1 MVKLSPAFLVSL
13 LIVMFGVTNAYA
25 ADDDDDAPV
34 KHTKKPVHHVL
45 HRGVKEASGH
55 TASRRV
61 TMKVRRHGGLVRA
74 SYTPAVETVGD
85 IAGLN
90 NVHDALDLKSGVALV
105 LDQSNSEV
113 LFDKNADVAL
123 PIASITKLMTALIV
137 VEAKQDMNEILE
149 ITDEDVDREKF
160 SSSRLRPGVR
170 MTRGD
175 MLHIALMSSEN
186 RAAHALGRNYPGGL
200 AAAVAAMNAKA
211 KEIGMTETHY
221 VDPTG
226 LSMQNVASAR
236 DLTKLVAV
244 AQKQPLLCEYST
256 DPKYEVAVN
265 GREME
270 YHSSNHL
277 TSNPTWDILLQ
288 KTGFINEAG
297 HCLVMRAMIE
307 GRAVVMVFLDAKGKY
322 SGMGDATRIRK
333 WLEGIKLSN
342 PIHTGVAQQG

>member
-1 MVKLSPAFLVSL
+1 MARLSPTLIVSL
-13 LIVMFGVTNAYA
+13 FLVMFGVTNAYA
-25 ADDDDDAPV
+25 ADDEDDAPV
-34 KHTKKPVHHVL
+34 KETRKAVHHTAAPV
-45 HRGVKEASGH
+45 SGH
-55 TASRRV
+55 GAARRV
-61 TMKVRRHGGLVRA
+61 TYKVRHHATLVRA
-74 SYTPAVETVGD
+74 SYAPAAETVGD
-85 IAGLN
+85 AEGLN
-90 NVHDALDLKSGVALV
+90 HVHDALDLKSNVALV

-123 PIASITKLMTALIV
+123 PIASITKLMTALVV
-137 VEAKQDMNEILE
+137 VEAKQDMNEVLE

-186 RAAHALGRNYPGGL
+186 RAAHALARNYPGGL
-200 AAAVAAMNAKA
+200 EAAIAAMNAKA
-211 KEIGMTETHY
+211 RMLGMNDTHY
-221 VDPTG
+221 VEPTG
-226 LSMQNVASAR
+226 LSVQNVASAR
-236 DLTKLVAV
+236 DLAKLVAV
-244 AQKQPLLCEYST
+244 AEKQPLLCEYST
-256 DPKYEVAVN
+256 DSKYQVAVN

-333 WLEGIKLSN
+333 WLEGIKINN
-342 PIHTGVAQQG
+342 PIHAGVAQQG

>member
-1 MVKLSPAFLVSL
+1 MV
-13 LIVMFGVTNAYA
+13 GVTKAYA
-25 ADDDDDAPV
+25 ADDDDDAPA
-34 KHTKKPVHHVL
+34 KRTRKPAHHVV
-45 HRGVKEASGH
+45 HRAAEASGH
-55 TASRRV
+55 TGRRV
-61 TMKVRRHGGLVRA
+61 TMKARRHAALVRA
-74 SYTPAVETVGD
+74 SYEPPIHTVGD
-85 IAGLN
+85 TVGLN
-90 NVHDALDLKSGVALV
+90 NVRDALDLKSGVALV

-113 LFDKNADVAL
+113 LFDKNSDVAL
-123 PIASITKLMTALIV
+123 PIASITKLMTSLIV

-200 AAAVAAMNAKA
+200 VAAVAAMNAKA
-211 KEIGMTETHY
+211 KELGMTETHY

-256 DPKYEVAVN
+256 DPKYQVAVN

-333 WLEGIKLSN
+333 WLETIKLSN

>member
-1 MVKLSPAFLVSL
+1 MVKLSPALFVSL
-13 LIVMFGVTNAYA
+13 LLVMFGVTNAFA

-34 KHTKKPVHHVL
+34 KQTKKPAHHVV
-45 HRGVKEASGH
+45 HQNAADASGH
-55 TASRRV
+55 TAARRV
-61 TMKVRRHGGLVRA
+61 TFKSRHHAMVQRA
-74 SYTPAVETVGD
+74 SYTVETVGD
-85 IAGLN
+85 AEGLN
-90 NVHDALDLKSGVALV
+90 HIHDSLALQSNVALV
-105 LDQSNSEV
+105 IDPSSSEV

-123 PIASITKLMTALIV
+123 PIASITKLMTALVV
-137 VEAKQDMNEILE
+137 VEAKQDMNEMLE

-186 RAAHALGRNYPGGL
+186 RAAHALARNYPGGL

-211 KEIGMTETHY
+211 KELGMNDTHY
-221 VDPTG
+221 VEPTG
-226 LSMQNVASAR
+226 LSVQNVASAR

-244 AQKQPLLCEYST
+244 AEKQPLLCEYST
-256 DPKYEVAVN
+256 DPKYQVAVN

-333 WLEGIKLSN
+333 WLENIKLN
-342 PIHTGVAQQG
+342 PIHTGVAAQG